1 MVISIHLLGFSMIS
15 KDLNCNRLMGYFGA
29 WDLTRALSMTHS
41 LSMLGLEWHKMRAGC
56 AVKPLSGKVKKSV
69 LESE

>member
-1 MVISIHLLGFSMIS
+1 M

-41 LSMLGLEWHKMRAGC
+41 LSMLGLEWHKVRAGC
-56 AVKPLSGKVKKSV
+56 AVKPIGKGQKERSRERMRDCDSDQQDEV
-69 LESE
+69 